1 MSKKAL
7 VITSSFRKGGN
18 SDSLAEAFAN
28 GAREAGNEVEI
39 ISLADKTIGFCKGC
53 LACGKTQKCVIN
65 DDAVEIAE
73 KMKNAE
79 TIAFATPVYYYS
91 VSGQL
96 KTMLDRANPLFTTDY
111 NFCDIYLLASAAED
125 GEETVAGTQT
135 AIQGWIDCYEKA
147 KLAGTIFA
155 GGVND
160 KGDIAGHQALEEAY
174 NVGKKIQ

>member
-1 MSKKAL
+1 MSKKLL
-7 VITSSFRKGGN
+7 VITSSYRKGGN

-111 NFCDIYLLASAAED
+111 NFRDIYLLASAAED
-125 GEETVAGTQT
+125 GEETVTGTQT
-135 AIQGWIDCYEKA
+135 ALQGWIDCYDNA
-147 KLAGTIFA
+147 HFAGTVFA
-155 GGVND
+155 GGVTD
-160 KGDIAGHQALEEAY
+160 KGAIVGHKALEEAY
-174 NVGKKIQ
+174 NTGREIL